1 MALIFDPHAAELL
14 GYDVHLPA
22 VSAEAWT
29 REALVH
35 RFLQPPVWTPEVRV
49 DRALPVQGSTP
60 AAVLIPLVMRPQPT
74 VLLTQRTSHLSK
86 HAGQISFPGGRSEPD
101 DGSPEVTALREAQEE
116 TGLAPDRV
124 RVLGQMP
131 TYTTIT
137 GFLVT
142 PVVGLI
148 TPLAHEQQGLALQ
161 PDPGEVAEA
170 FEVPLDFLMNP
181 QHHQRRAFTVGD
193 RQAEFFAMPWTAP
206 GRAEPY
212 FIWGATAAMLRNL
225 YRLLIA

>member
-14 GYDVHLPA
+14 GYDLHLPA

-86 HAGQISFPGGRSEPD
+86 HAGQISFPGGRVEPHD
-101 DGSPEVTALREAQEE
+101 PDVCATALRETHGEI
-116 TGLAPDRV
+116 GLAAERIE
-124 RVLGQMP
+124 VLGRLP
-131 TYTTIT
+131 DYRTGT
-137 GFLVT
+137 GFCVS
-142 PVVGLI
+142 PVVGLVYPPFVL
-148 TPLAHEQQGLALQ
+148 TP
-161 PDPGEVAEA
+161 DSFEVAEV
-170 FEVPLDFLMNP
+170 FEVPLAFLLDP
-181 QHHQRRAFTVGD
+181 AHHQRAQLEVRGGLRSYHTIPYGN
-193 RQAEFFAMPWTAP
+193 
-206 GRAEPY
+206 Y
-212 FIWGATAAMLRNL
+212 FIWGATAGMLVSL
-225 YRLLIA
+225 YRFLSR